1 MKRNIIIY
9 LKLYLFLLESNL
21 HFKGRFKGLVYIT
34 AGSGLLLFNFG
45 CKKTGEAEIAGKP
58 FPVKPN
64 ILWISCEDI
73 SPRLGCY
80 GDNVAQTPNI
90 DRLAGQGIIYT
101 NVYTSA
107 PVCAPCRSGIITGMY
122 QTSIGTHHMRTSHV
136 ADNLPTPYEA
146 VPPHYVKTFT
156 EYLRAAG
163 YYCTNNA
170 KTDYQFASPVT
181 AWDECSNTAHYKN
194 RPNRETPFFAVFN
207 ITVTHESKNWQA
219 PESTDPA
226 SVEVPPYYPDTE
238 IVRKNIARLYDNI
251 AKLDSIIGNIL
262 KELEDEGLAENTVVF
277 FWSDHGDGLPR
288 AKRWLYDSGTKI
300 PLIIRWPG
308 YIKEADSDSRLI
320 SSIDFGPTVLSI
332 AGVPVP
338 KHMQGRVFLGAQ
350 ARQPRNYV
358 FSARDR
364 FDESYDMVRSVRD
377 YKYRYI
383 RNYYPL
389 KPYVLWVPY
398 RNRMPIMQELFRL
411 NAEDKLEGAQKIWFS
426 STRPPEE
433 LYDCEK
439 DPHQI
444 HNLADDPKYKDV
456 LRRMSGR
463 LNKWMS
469 NTNDMGN
476 ISEPEMIYNMW
487 PDGVQPLTAP
497 PAFIVY
503 GNETANATAISA
515 GGKYKYPVRISVYCA
530 TQGASIAFTA
540 DTAENVRWKLYT
552 GPIKL
557 NKGTTLLRAKAIR
570 YGYKESKEVA
580 ATFKIE

>member
-9 LKLYLFLLESNL
+9 LKLYLLLRQSNL
-21 HFKGRFKGLVYIT
+21 YFKGRFKGLVYIT
-34 AGSGLLLFNFG
+34 VGSGLLLSNLG
-45 CKKTGEAEIAGKP
+45 CKQTDEYEKTGKP
-58 FPVKPN
+58 FPVQPN

-90 DRLAGQGIIYT
+90 DRLASQGIKYT
-101 NVYTSA
+101 NVFTSA

-122 QTSIGTHHMRTSHV
+122 QTSIGTHHMRTSHR

-170 KTDYQFASPVT
+170 KTDYQFASPLT
-181 AWDECSNTAHYKN
+181 AWDECSNAAHYKN
-194 RPNRETPFFAVFN
+194 RPDRETPFFAVFN
-207 ITVTHESKNWQA
+207 IEITHESKNWQE
-219 PESTDPA
+219 PEITDPS
-226 SVEVPPYYPDTE
+226 SVEVPPYYPDNE

-251 AKLDSIIGNIL
+251 AKLDIIVGRIL

-300 PLIIRWPG
+300 PLIVKWPG
-308 YIKEADSDSRLI
+308 NIREGGTNSRLI
-320 SSIDFGPTVLSI
+320 SSIDFGPTVLSL

-338 KHMQGRVFLGAQ
+338 KHMQGRAFLGAQ
-350 ARQPRNYV
+350 AKQPRGYV

-377 YKYRYI
+377 SKYRYI

-398 RNRMPIMQELFRL
+398 RNRMPVMQELIRL
-411 NAEDKLEGAQKIWFS
+411 HAEDKLEGAQKIWFS
-426 STRPPEE
+426 DTRPPEE

-439 DPHQI
+439 DPYQI
-444 HNLADDPKYKDV
+444 NNLADDPEYKDV
-456 LRRMSGR
+456 LQRMSSR

-469 NTNDMGN
+469 NTKDMGN
-476 ISEPEMIYNMW
+476 ISESEMINNMW
-487 PDGVQPLTAP
+487 PNGVQPVTAP

-503 GNETANATAISA
+503 GKESVNMTAISK
-515 GGKYKYPVRISVYCA
+515 GGKYSYPVKISVYCA

-540 DTAENVRWKLYT
+540 DTTENIRWKLYT

-557 NKGTTLLRAKAIR
+557 NKGTTLLKAKAIR

-580 ATFKIE
+580 ARFEIE